1 MIFSSVT
8 FIYFFLPVFFI
19 LYFILPKCTRNLLL
33 LLSGFFF
40 YAWGE
45 PVYLLVM
52 IASILADYLAGL
64 VIHRY
69 HDRPRVRLWALIL
82 ACAVNLG
89 LLAVFKYS
97 SLFITTINNL
107 FGTAIHDPA
116 LPLPIGISFFTF
128 QSMSYVLDLYLGN
141 IRVQR
146 SPIKFGA
153 YVVLFPQLVAGPI
166 VRYQD
171 VAEEMEER
179 HLSIS
184 MVGDGVALFIRGLA
198 KKVLLANNVG
208 ALWTIVKATPTEELS
223 VISAWLGILAFTFQ
237 IYFDFAGYSDMAC
250 GMGLMMGFHF
260 PKNFD
265 LPYLSRSIGE
275 FWRRWHITLGTWFR
289 LYVYIPLGGNRGGKW
304 KTVRNMLIVW
314 MLTGFW
320 HGASWNFLLWGAY
333 FGVLLILERFFLGK
347 YLERWPAVLSTAYTF
362 LLVVV
367 GWVLFEFSAMAD
379 VGAYLGAM
387 FGLGGAGLVDATLP
401 YWIRN
406 YGLILVIC
414 ALISFDLPGRIGR
427 KITKRWPH
435 LFAYLEPAV
444 NLLLMVVS
452 TAYLVDATYNPFLY
466 FRF

>member
-1 MIFSSVT
+1 MIFSSIT
-8 FIYFFLPVFFI
+8 FIYFFLPTFFI
-19 LYFILPKCTRNLLL
+19 LYFILPKCMRNLLL
-33 LLSGFFF
+33 LLSGFVF

-52 IASILADYLAGL
+52 IVSILADYLAGL
-64 VIHRY
+64 VIYRNPG
-69 HDRPRVRLWALIL
+69 RPKVRLWAMIS
-82 ACAVNLG
+82 ACVVNLG
-89 LLAVFKYS
+89 LLAVFKYA
-97 SLFITTINNL
+97 SLFITTFNGI
-107 FGTAIHDPA
+107 FGTAIPDPA

-141 IRVQR
+141 IRVQK

-166 VRYQD
+166 VRYED

-179 HLSIS
+179 HLSIP
-184 MVGDGVALFIRGLA
+184 MVGDGVALFVRGLA
-198 KKVLLANNVG
+198 KKTLLANNIG
-208 ALWTIVKATPTEELS
+208 ALWTIIKATPVEELS
-223 VISAWLGILAFTFQ
+223 VLSAWLGILAFTFQ

-265 LPYLSRSIGE
+265 LPYLSRSISE
-275 FWRRWHITLGTWFR
+275 FWRRWHMTLGTWFR
-289 LYVYIPLGGNRGGKW
+289 LYVYIPLGGNRGGVW
-304 KTVRNMLIVW
+304 KTVRNLMIVW

-320 HGASWNFLLWGAY
+320 HGASWNFLLWGGY
-333 FGVLLILERFFLGK
+333 FGVLIILERFFLGR

-362 LLVVV
+362 LLVVI
-367 GWVLFEFSAMAD
+367 GWVLFEFTALSD

-387 FGLGGAGLVDATLP
+387 VGIGGAGLVDASLP

-406 YGLILVIC
+406 YGAIFLLC
-414 ALISFDLPGRIGR
+414 AAISFDLPGRIGR
-427 KITKRWPH
+427 AITRRSPN
-435 LFAYLEPAV
+435 LFVYLQPAV